1 MAKYGIIF
9 NTLKYFPDSVTHPI
23 SLMTCEIESE
33 IKTHESTTVDV
44 WTVTDNSA
52 TITLRLD
59 TYKTDLTNTLHAN
72 LLKKLFTR
80 FSDASQ

>member
-1 MAKYGIIF
+1 M
-9 NTLKYFPDSVTHPI
+9 THPS
-23 SLMTCEIESE
+23 SLMIGEIESE
-33 IKTHESTTVDV
+33 IKTHESTTIDV

-72 LLKKLFTR
+72 LL
-80 FSDASQ
+80 QQIIYQIQ